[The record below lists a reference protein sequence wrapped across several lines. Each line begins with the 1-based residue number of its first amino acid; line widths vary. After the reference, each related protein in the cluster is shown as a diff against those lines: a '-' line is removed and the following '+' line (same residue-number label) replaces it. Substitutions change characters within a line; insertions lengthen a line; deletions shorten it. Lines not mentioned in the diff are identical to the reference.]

1 MLCVIMQCS
10 KTFFSWASCVLLLS
24 SVQNH
29 THERIQLLNS
39 SGLCSVSGQ
48 QQPVAVSISSLQT
61 GGSSV
66 GALSAAVFDFM
77 GSSLSLISFCSHFSG
92 QTLSAL
98 WWCGKC
104 CDCIHNVLLSC
115 EYGQSVDGQH
125 WCEVVLFCALCS
137 CGQSRCWV
145 LNGKADSSVCE
156 LMGYSSCWPVGGDL
170 ATLHP
175 HRRLWVNWNVYTTV

>member
-1 MLCVIMQCS
+1 MDRHFLPCDDVASVVIVS
-10 KTFFSWASCVLLLS
+10 IFVI
-24 SVQNH
+24 V
-29 THERIQLLNS
+29 E
-39 SGLCSVSGQ
+39 CSV
-48 QQPVAVSISSLQT
+48 VDIEEL
-61 GGSSV
+61 
-66 GALSAAVFDFM
+66 L
-77 GSSLSLISFCSHFSG
+77 
-92 QTLSAL
+92 TLTRLAL
-98 WWCGKC
+98 WMGRGL
-104 CDCIHNVLLSC
+104 LLSC

-175 HRRLWVNWNVYTTV
+175 HRRL